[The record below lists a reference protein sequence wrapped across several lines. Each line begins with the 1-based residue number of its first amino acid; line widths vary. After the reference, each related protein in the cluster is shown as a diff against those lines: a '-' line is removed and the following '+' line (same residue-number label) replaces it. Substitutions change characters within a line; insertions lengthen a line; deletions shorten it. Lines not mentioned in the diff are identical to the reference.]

1 MESKEH
7 IYKISVQLEDMA
19 YKLSLLE
26 EEVAKLNA
34 YIEELNKGGNDDVR
48 RMVVG

>member
-1 MESKEH
+1 MTNDVIARLGSD
-7 IYKISVQLEDMA
+7 IADVA

-34 YIEELNKGGNDDVR
+34 YVHEIKEESTDD
-48 RMVVG
+48 

>member
-1 MESKEH
+1 MLEEV
-7 IYKISVQLEDMA
+7 VQRLGNDVADVA

-34 YIEELNKGGNDDVR
+34 YISDIKNEENNND
-48 RMVVG
+48 

>member
-1 MESKEH
+1 M
-7 IYKISVQLEDMA
+7 LEDVVQRLGNDVADVA

-34 YIEELNKGGNDDVR
+34 YISDIKNEEKNND
-48 RMVVG
+48 